1 MDAEYGIGTGVPG
14 LDGVVGGL
22 RAGDCV
28 AWQIDSIDDYR
39 YVADRFVRT
48 VARRGRRIVYLRFG
62 SHAEVVDAAE
72 LAASGCS
79 IKKYE
84 LDPRAGFETFAV
96 QLHRTVSGEGPGV
109 FFIFDCLSDLQK
121 HWFSDHMV
129 GNLFYLA
136 APMIRALGAVA
147 YVPLMYER
155 HTYETTSRVL
165 QAASVLLNMR
175 RTAEGLYILTVKA
188 EDRRTPRMFFPLR
201 IRGERAESVT
211 GSMET
216 YALFDKF
223 TQTGEKRDCWDRMF
237 DHLVSGSEEPED
249 EDGAPLRDNIL
260 RCLLGNEP
268 RKLALCAR
276 YFTTRDLLAIKRRE
290 VGTGC
295 IGGKAV
301 GMLLARHILREE
313 APELFERR
321 IVPHDSY
328 FIGADVFYSYSVQN
342 DCWSLRLRMV
352 EPKDYLDVAPE
363 LGRRLRYG
371 RFSRAIRE
379 QFVSV
384 LEYFGQSPIIVR
396 SSSLLEDGM
405 GNAFAGKYESMFCP
419 NQGTLEERY
428 AAFEQAVRQVYAS
441 TMNEAAVRYRAERG
455 LLGRDEQMALL
466 VMRVSGDCRGPYY
479 YPHVSG
485 VGHSRNVYTFR
496 PGKTENRG
504 MLRLV
509 FGLGTR
515 AVDREADDYAR
526 LVDLGAPAAPPM
538 VAYGDEYRYSQ
549 HKADVIDLAQNAFR
563 TVPVPELRRED
574 LGADPALFL
583 EQDRAAAGR
592 LREAGETRR
601 RAPDVLSFPR
611 LLRRTDFPDTMA
623 RLMRT
628 LEEKY
633 QSPVDVEFACNFRPD
648 GGYGINLLQCRT
660 LQSRGAEPGGAGG
673 PPAGETIFRTRG
685 SFMGGS
691 VRLPVDAA
699 VLVRTGAYL
708 DLPEHLK
715 YETARCVGRLNEALR
730 GRNAVLIGP
739 GRWGTTTPSLGVPV
753 NFMEI
758 SGFRAI
764 AEVAD
769 SARGLRPDLSYG
781 CHFFQDMVEA
791 GTFYAAVYPDE
802 PDSVFDEAPLADTE
816 NRYRVLLGPE
826 AADLAAVIRVCDLS
840 ARGAVLYADLDS
852 GECRL
857 VLTGGAA
864 QKKKPE
870 KP

>member
-14 LDGVVGGL
+14 LDSAVGGL
-22 RAGDCV
+22 RPGDCV
-28 AWQIDSIDDYR
+28 AWQIDSIADYV
-39 YVADRFVRT
+39 YAATRFVLNA
-48 VARRGRRIVYLRFG
+48 ARGGQRIVYLRFG
-62 SHAEVVDAAE
+62 SHGAVLNAER
-72 LAASGCS
+72 LAASGHN
-79 IKKYE
+79 IKEYE

-136 APMIRALGAVA
+136 APMIRSMDAVA

-175 RTAEGLYILTVKA
+175 RTEDGLYILPVKA
-188 EDRRTPRMFFPLR
+188 EGRHSPRMFFPLR
-201 IRGERAESVT
+201 IRGEQSESVT
-211 GSMET
+211 ASAET

-237 DHLVSGSEEPED
+237 DHFVEGSEELED
-249 EDGAPLRDNIL
+249 EDGVPLRNNIL

-268 RKLALCAR
+268 KKLALCAR
-276 YFTTRDLLAIKRRE
+276 YFTTRDLLEVKRRE

-313 APELFERR
+313 APELYRRR
-321 IVPHDSY
+321 IEPHDSY

-342 DCWSLRLRMV
+342 DCWGLRLRMV
-352 EPKDYLDVAPE
+352 EPQDYLDVAPE

-371 RFSRAIRE
+371 RFTRAIRE

-396 SSSLLEDGM
+396 SSSLLEDGV
-405 GNAFAGKYESMFCP
+405 GNAFAGKYESVFCP

-428 AAFEQAVRQVYAS
+428 AAFEQAVRRVYAS
-441 TMNEAAVRYRAERG
+441 TMNEAAVRYRTERN
-455 LLGRDEQMALL
+455 LLGHDEQMALL
-466 VMRVSGDCRGPYY
+466 VMRVVGDCRGPYY

-496 PGKTENRG
+496 PREPENRG

-549 HKADVIDLAQNAFR
+549 HKVDVIDLSENAFR
-563 TVPVPELRRED
+563 TVPASSLDGKD
-574 LGADPALFL
+574 LGAAPGLFM
-583 EQDRAAAGR
+583 EPDRAAAVR

-611 LLRRTDFPDTMA
+611 LLRETDFPETMA

-633 QSPVDVEFACNFRPD
+633 QSPVDVEFACNFRED
-648 GGYGINLLQCRT
+648 GNYGVNLLQCRT
-660 LQSRGAEPGGAGG
+660 LQSRGAETGEAGG
-673 PPAGETIFRTRG
+673 PPAGAIIFRTHG

-691 VRLPVDAA
+691 VRLPVDTV
-699 VLVRTGAYL
+699 VLVRGGAYL
-708 DLPEHLK
+708 ALPERLK
-715 YETARCVGRLNEALR
+715 YQAARYIGRLNEALR
-730 GRNAVLIGP
+730 GSRAVLIGP

-758 SGFRAI
+758 SGFTAI

-769 SARGLRPDLSYG
+769 SAHGLHPDLSYG

-791 GTFYAAVYPDE
+791 GTFYAAVYPGE
-802 PDSVFDEAPLADTE
+802 GGGVFDETPLADME
-816 NRYRVLLGPE
+816 NRCRALTGAEPE
-826 AADLAAVIRVCDLS
+826 GGMEQVVTVCDVS
-840 ARGAVLYADLDS
+840 GRGAVLYSDVDT

-857 VLTGGAA
+857 VLTREEA
-864 QKKKPE
+864 
-870 KP
+870 